1 MRFDVLRF
9 DVKDGFA
16 KSNGFVELAGLK
28 RRHRVRKGAIH
39 RRSSSQH
46 FARLPFKIRL
56 LRSLIGPAV
65 FYFLLSVLL
74 LR

>member
-9 DVKDGFA
+9 GVKDGFA

-28 RRHRVRKGAIH
+28 RRHRVRKSATH

-46 FARLPFKIRL
+46 FAGLPFKIVHRDH
-56 LRSLIGPAV
+56 
-65 FYFLLSVLL
+65 
-74 LR
+74 